1 MPSKLGSFSV
11 GCPTIFQHPTSTK
24 SLCGDYQKVWPLGR
38 CLIVLPK
45 TLAMDRIK
53 RGWLFMGFFSQ
64 DHANNKCSCHCYQ
77 FIFQFDCQYCNNFYE
92 HGDLES

>member
-24 SLCGDYQKVWPLGR
+24 SLCRDYQKVWPLGR

-45 TLAMDRIK
+45 TFAMDRIK
-53 RGWLFMGFFSQ
+53 RGWLFMFFFFHKIMLIINVAATATNSFFSLI
-64 DHANNKCSCHCYQ
+64 ASTAITFMNMA
-77 FIFQFDCQYCNNFYE
+77 I
-92 HGDLES
+92 